1 MKCKKDQIIDAA
13 IDLFSE
19 QGFAETSTAEIAARS
34 NVAQGTLFYHFKSKE
49 GILHEVM
56 RQLLEQTTE
65 NYRTIDPTQNTGLQC
80 IERLLRS
87 DLAIVQQHAKKVKT
101 LIRDMST
108 KVHEPGEL
116 CHALIHDFVS
126 YKISLLCQFL
136 RQGIEDGSI
145 RDVPIEETAW
155 FLDAAFYGI
164 MHIRLLKNFP
174 IPPLDENAVH
184 LCLAALSPF
193 STAQLS

>member
-19 QGFAETSTAEIAARS
+19 QGFAETSTAEIAASS

-56 RQLLEQTTE
+56 RQLLEETREGYKKINTSD
-65 NYRTIDPTQNTGLQC
+65 TTGLQC
-80 IERLLRS
+80 IEQLLRS
-87 DLAIVQQHAKKVKT
+87 DMDIVQRYNKKVKT

-108 KVHEPGEL
+108 KVHQKGEL
-116 CHALIHDFVS
+116 CHVLIHDFVS
-126 YKISLLCQFL
+126 YKINLLCQFL
-136 RQGIEDGSI
+136 RQGIDDGSI

-164 MHIRLLKNFP
+164 MHIRLLKDFP
-174 IPPLDENAVH
+174 LPPLDENAIQ
-184 LCLAALSPF
+184 LCLAALSPL
-193 STAQLS
+193 SPAQTS

>member
-1 MKCKKDQIIDAA
+1 MTCKKDKIIDAA

-19 QGFAETSTAEIAARS
+19 QGFAETSTAEIASRS

-56 RQLLEQTTE
+56 SQLLEETTE
-65 NYRTIDPTQNTGLQC
+65 NYRAIDATGNTGIKC
-80 IERLLRS
+80 IETLLRS
-87 DLAIVQQHAKKVKT
+87 DMAIVQQHAKKVKT

-116 CHALIHDFVS
+116 CHGLIHDFVS

-164 MHIRLLKNFP
+164 MHIRLLKNIP
-174 IPPLDENAVH
+174 LPPLDENAVQ

-193 STAQLS
+193 STAQSS